1 VLAIHPSA
9 EQHHPDPQHAAAD
22 RARLAEEHVS
32 RLTRGCERFSAGK
45 LVVLD
50 GVSVHRNL

>member
-1 VLAIHPSA
+1 MAIHPSD